1 MPKLKNYMPL
11 QNKLKKY
18 SPDLGKFILDS
29 LALDPNKRFNSSEL
43 LQHPYF
49 TNNSWVDEYLIKLK
63 GLVAA
68 HESSISKLIKLDT
81 NSNKETDKSST
92 ITKISTQSQ
101 PQAQNANQMT
111 QSQSHLPPVS
121 LATQVN
127 NHSQAAAQN
136 QNEKHLLITNSLP
149 QTLTQIQIT
158 IPSQNNNHNNPN
170 ESTNHLVNEK
180 TSNLAQ
186 PQPKQSHILHAN
198 EKTLDSIETNHSN
211 NMNLNVINS
220 NQLNSNNQSHSVLS
234 NIHNTNF
241 SNTNNGKPAAISVNS
256 VNLNTSP
263 VTEII
268 LNENN
273 NTNTKA
279 NNTITT
285 TTITTITALNPN
297 SNTPTILTN
306 KDNNT
311 NLVNKLNISF
321 ANYLTESKTSFTT
334 NAINESRKPNKMVI
348 ISVLFLFFSFFN

>member
-1 MPKLKNYMPL
+1 MPL

-158 IPSQNNNHNNPN
+158 IPSQNNNHNNLN
-170 ESTNHLVNEK
+170 ESANHVVNEK

-220 NQLNSNNQSHSVLS
+220 NQLNNNQSHSVLS

-241 SNTNNGKPAAISVNS
+241 NNNTNTNNGKPAAISVNS

-263 VTEII
+263 VTEIL

-279 NNTITT
+279 NHTITT

-348 ISVLFLFFSFFN
+348 ISVLFSFVFN